1 MVAVA
6 DGAVV
11 ADAGIGDVGMTMG
24 LEVELLVVVVAEVVA
39 DVEEDDVNVVDI
51 LCCLFVA
58 CLLFVFVGLL
68 CGASASGLCVAVC
81 GSL

>member
-11 ADAGIGDVGMTMG
+11 ADADAGIGDVGMTMG

-58 CLLFVFVGLL
+58 CLLFVVVVW
-68 CGASASGLCVAVC
+68 SEREWAVC
-81 GSL
+81 GCL